1 MLSLSANGLVIAGA
15 CILIWALFPLRKLI
29 GQLPPGG
36 VLRKWR
42 VLTAL
47 TLLFIAGYVSYA
59 FAFWDRQTELAHL
72 IVPAIFFLGA
82 GFVRL
87 IFGLSL
93 ETAVDVRRVAL
104 LEQENITD
112 PLTGT
117 YNRRYLE
124 RRLKEEFSRAQRYRL
139 QLCLALIDIDHFKNV
154 NDQYGHQSGDT
165 VLNELGKLL
174 SHEVRPSDIAAR
186 YGGEEF
192 MIILTTTAALEARA
206 LCERLR
212 KRIESQAVAL
222 IGKRNERREIRIT
235 VSIGIAGLDQ
245 EIGSVEKLIRLAD
258 EALYRAKR
266 EGRNRVI
273 DARQFEADDA
283 PQAAHA

>member
-1 MLSLSANGLVIAGA
+1 MDQLS
-15 CILIWALFPLRKLI
+15 
-29 GQLPPGG
+29 PGR
-36 VLRKWR
+36 VLRKWY
-42 VLTAL
+42 VLATL
-47 TLLFIAGYVSYA
+47 TLLFIVGYGSYA
-59 FAFWDRQTELAHL
+59 FAFWNRHTELAHL
-72 IVPAIFFLGA
+72 IVPGIFFLGA

-87 IFGLSL
+87 MFGLSL

-112 PLTGT
+112 PLTGI

-154 NDQYGHQSGDT
+154 NDSYGHQGGDI
-165 VLNELGKLL
+165 VLKELGALL
-174 SHEVRPSDIAAR
+174 SHDIRPSDIAAR

-192 MIILTTTAALEARA
+192 LIILTSTAALEARA

-212 KRIESQAVAL
+212 QSIESRAVVL
-222 IGKRNERREIRIT
+222 IGATNERHEIHFT
-235 VSIGIAGLDQ
+235 VSIGVAGLDQ
-245 EIGSVEKLIRLAD
+245 AIDSVDQLVRLTD

-266 EGRNRVI
+266 EGRNQVI
-273 DARQFEADDA
+273 AAQQSAADGA
-283 PQAAHA
+283 PQAVRV